1 MTALAFR
8 SQQFPDYL
16 ELPEPQLRFDPYDP
30 AALEPHPLKGLLSFG
45 PYSEAIFESM
55 PPAIRLAAVVPEG
68 EGAKVAGLMAEL
80 DRRRKA
86 TERPFYL
93 PDFPGFAPVFRRE
106 LAAPD
111 PVVEMPRSLEAAVAG
126 PDPQRA
132 LSEAVR
138 AAIEVAVTRR
148 VEWDVLL
155 IYLPARWSA
164 GFEGGANED
173 FDLHD
178 HIKAVCAAR
187 GIPTQVLNDDAFT
200 YACRA
205 SVAWRL
211 GIALYVKAGGV
222 PWKME
227 PVVPDTAFIGLSY
240 SLRTTG
246 GTLRYVTC
254 CSQIFDAEGTG
265 LEFLAYDT
273 RGSVAKV
280 AGKNP
285 FLFRDQ
291 MRAVMAQSLA
301 LYLERHAGHIP
312 RRMVIHK
319 STEWKGYE
327 IDGAFDALGRVP
339 EIELLTVTETDWRA
353 IRLLASAGGTA
364 KSVADN
370 YPLMRGTLVT
380 VGEHELLLY
389 TQGDASAVTGGQ
401 RYFPEGRGLPRPLLL
416 RRYAGHSDAALV
428 GAEVLALSKMD
439 WNNDK
444 LYDTLPATQAFAKD
458 LANVVK
464 RIPSLDP
471 RPYALRLFM

>member
-1 MTALAFR
+1 MSAPAAR
-8 SQQFPDYL
+8 PQQFPDYI
-16 ELPEPQLRFDPYDP
+16 ELPEPMLRFDPYDP
-30 AALEPHPLKGLLSFG
+30 AAVDPHPLRGLIRHG
-45 PYSEAIFESM
+45 PYSSAIFESM
-55 PPAIRLAAVVPEG
+55 PPSIRLAAIVPAG
-68 EGAKVAGLMAEL
+68 EGAKAAGLMASL
-80 DRRRKA
+80 GRPQRA
-86 TERPFYL
+86 VERLAYL
-93 PDFPGFAPVFRRE
+93 PDFPGFAPVFRRG
-106 LAAPD
+106 LAPVG
-111 PVVEMPRSLEAAVAG
+111 PVVELPAALEAGVAG
-126 PDPQRA
+126 ADPQRA

-138 AAIEVAVTRR
+138 AAINEAAARR
-148 VEWDVLL
+148 AEWDVLL
-155 IYLPARWSA
+155 IHLPDRWSA

-178 HIKAVCAAR
+178 LIKAICAAR

-200 YACRA
+200 YRCRA

-227 PVVPDTAFIGLSY
+227 PVVPGTAFIGLSY
-240 SLRTTG
+240 ALRASG
-246 GTLRYVTC
+246 GVTRYVTC

-273 RGSVAKV
+273 RGAVAKV
-280 AGKNP
+280 DGKNP

-301 LYLERHAGHIP
+301 LYLDRHAGRMP
-312 RRMVIHK
+312 RRVVIHK

-327 IDGAFDALGRVP
+327 IDGAFDALGQIAEV
-339 EIELLTVTETDWRA
+339 ELVTVAETEWRA
-353 IRLLASAGGTA
+353 IRLVAPRGGGA
-364 KSVADN
+364 KGQPDA

-389 TQGDASAVTGGQ
+389 TQGDAASVTGGQ

-416 RRYAGHSDAALV
+416 RRYAGHADAAQV
-428 GAEVLALSKMD
+428 GSEVLALSKMN

-458 LANVVK
+458 LADVIK
-464 RIPSLDP
+464 RIRSLDP
-471 RPYALRLFM
+471 HPYALRLFM

>member
-1 MTALAFR
+1 MTATAPRL
-8 SQQFPDYL
+8 QQFPDYV
-16 ELPEPQLRFDPYDP
+16 ELPEPLLRFDPYDS
-30 AALEPHPLKGLLSFG
+30 AALDPHPLRGLIRHG
-45 PYSEAIFESM
+45 PYSAAIFESM
-55 PPAIRLAAVVPEG
+55 PPSIRLAAIVPAG
-68 EGAKVAGLMAEL
+68 GGAKVAGLMASL
-80 DRRRKA
+80 GRPQKA
-86 TERPFYL
+86 VERTAYL
-93 PDFPGFAPVFRRE
+93 PGFPGFSQVFRRG
-106 LAAPD
+106 LAPID
-111 PVVEMPRSLEAAVAG
+111 PVVELPAALDAAVAG
-126 PDPQRA
+126 ADPQRA

-138 AAIEVAVTRR
+138 AAINVAVVRR
-148 VEWDVLL
+148 AEWDVLL
-155 IYLPARWSA
+155 IYLPDRWSA
-164 GFEGGANED
+164 GFEGGKNED

-178 HIKAVCAAR
+178 LIKAVCAAR

-200 YACRA
+200 YRCRA

-240 SLRTTG
+240 ALRTTG
-246 GTLRYVTC
+246 GSLRYVTC

-273 RGSVAKV
+273 PGSVKV
-280 AGKNP
+280 VGKNP
-285 FLFRDQ
+285 FLDRAQ

-301 LYLERHAGHIP
+301 LYLDRHAGRMP
-312 RRMVIHK
+312 RRVVIHK
-319 STEWKGYE
+319 STEWKVYE
-327 IDGAFDALGRVP
+327 IDGAFDALGR
-339 EIELLTVTETDWRA
+339 IGELELVTVAETEWRA
-353 IRLLASAGGTA
+353 IRLVAQPGGGP
-364 KSVADN
+364 KGQPDN

-416 RRYAGHSDAALV
+416 RRYAGHADAAQV

-458 LANVVK
+458 LADVVK

>member
-1 MTALAFR
+1 MSLLIHR
-8 SQQFPDYL
+8 PQQFPDYVQ
-16 ELPEPQLRFDPYDP
+16 LPEPQLRFDPYDP
-30 AALEPHPLKGLLSFG
+30 AALEAHPLRGLLRFG

-55 PPAIRLAAVVPEG
+55 PPAIRLAAVVPAA
-68 EGAKVAGLMAEL
+68 EGAKVTGLVAEL
-80 DRRRKA
+80 GRHRRA
-86 TERPFYL
+86 TERRYYL
-93 PDFPGFAPVFRRE
+93 PDFPGFEPVFRRT
-106 LAAPD
+106 LAAPQ
-111 PVVEMPRSLEAAVAG
+111 PIVELPGDLEAAVAG
-126 PDPQRA
+126 SDPQRA

-138 AAIEVAVTRR
+138 AAISQAFARR
-148 VEWDVLL
+148 AEWDVLL
-155 IYLPARWSA
+155 IYLPDRWSP
-164 GFEGGANED
+164 GFEGGTNED

-178 HIKAVCAAR
+178 QIKAVCAAR

-227 PVVPDTAFIGLSY
+227 PIAPETAFIGLSY
-240 SLRTTG
+240 ALRTSG
-246 GTLRYVTC
+246 GALRYVTC

-273 RGSVAKV
+273 PGPVRL
-280 AGKNP
+280 AGRNP
-285 FLFRDQ
+285 FLYRDQ

-301 LYLERHAGHIP
+301 LYLDRHAGHMP
-312 RRMVIHK
+312 RRVVIHK

-339 EIELLTVTETDWRA
+339 EIELITVTETDWRA
-353 IRLLASAGGTA
+353 IRLLAATGGTA
-364 KSVADN
+364 KGVPDN

-389 TQGDASAVTGGQ
+389 TQGDASSVTGGQ

-416 RRYAGHSDAALV
+416 RRYAGHADAAQV

-464 RIPSLDP
+464 RIPKLDP

>member
-1 MTALAFR
+1 MTTSPLIR
-8 SQQFPDYL
+8 VEQFPDYI
-16 ELPEPQLRFDPYDP
+16 ELPEPQLRFNPYDDS
-30 AALEPHPLKGLLSFG
+30 AIDPHPLRGLMRFG
-45 PYSEAIFESM
+45 PFGNAILEAV
-55 PPAIRLAAVVPEG
+55 PPAIRVAAIVPAG
-68 EGAKVAGLMAEL
+68 DTGKAARLVADL
-80 DRRRKA
+80 
-86 TERPFYL
+86 ERPQRAQERPAYL
-93 PDFPGFAPVFRRE
+93 PNFPGFSKVFRRD

-111 PVVEMPRSLEAAVAG
+111 PVVEMPTSVDGDMAG

-138 AAIEVAVTRR
+138 AAIAQLALRR
-148 VEWDVLL
+148 AEWDVVL
-155 IYLPARWSA
+155 IYLPDRWSA

-178 HIKAVCAAR
+178 QVKAVCAAQA
-187 GIPTQVLNDDAFT
+187 IPTQLLNDKSFAYF
-200 YACRA
+200 CRA

-227 PVVPDTAFIGLSY
+227 PVLPDTAFIGLSY
-240 SLRTTG
+240 ALRTSG

-273 RGSVAKV
+273 TGQVKV
-280 AGKNP
+280 VGKNP

-291 MRAVMAQSLA
+291 MRAVMSRSLG
-301 LYLERHAGHIP
+301 LYLDRHGGHMPSRI
-312 RRMVIHK
+312 VIHK
-319 STEWKGYE
+319 NTEWKQQE
-327 IDGAFDALGRVP
+327 IDGAFDALGRVAD
-339 EIELLTVTETDWRA
+339 IELLTVSQTSWRA
-353 IRLLASAGGTA
+353 IRLLAPASGGRG
-364 KSVADN
+364 VPDN

-380 VGEHELLLY
+380 VGENELLLW
-389 TQGDASAVTGGQ
+389 TQGDAAAVTGGQ

-416 RRYAGHSDAALV
+416 RRYAGHGDAQLV

-439 WNNDK
+439 WNNDH
-444 LYDTLPATQAFAKD
+444 LYDTLPATQAFAHD
-458 LANVVK
+458 LAEVVK